1 MDDLFVMFSVVTTS
15 RSIFAFVLPIQSCT
29 CRVCLHAETSWE
41 MREVVQVG
49 KTCNIL
55 TLVSFLY
62 CSSSAGNETQKPR
75 AAGINEAVSPA
86 HVTVL
91 IVTSLFPNTANHAIW
106 CCVRL
111 WDETTIFHILLAL
124 AWYRLSRRLQRR

>member
-1 MDDLFVMFSVVTTS
+1 VDDLFVMFSVVTTS

-62 CSSSAGNETQKPR
+62 CNSSAGNETQKPR
-75 AAGINEAVSPA
+75 AAGINEA
-86 HVTVL
+86 
-91 IVTSLFPNTANHAIW
+91 
-106 CCVRL
+106 
-111 WDETTIFHILLAL
+111 LAPPM
-124 AWYRLSRRLQRR
+124 LQF

>member
-1 MDDLFVMFSVVTTS
+1 MDAVFVMFSVVTTS
-15 RSIFAFVLPIQSCT
+15 RSIFAFCTAYTVT

-62 CSSSAGNETQKPR
+62 CSSAGNETQKPR
-75 AAGINEAVSPA
+75 AAGINEA
-86 HVTVL
+86 
-91 IVTSLFPNTANHAIW
+91 
-106 CCVRL
+106 
-111 WDETTIFHILLAL
+111 LAPPT
-124 AWYRLSRRLQRR
+124 LQF